1 MSWKHWSVVPSCS
14 IGSDEK
20 ILREAFHSDADLRTL
35 VLTSVLTSACTSVLG
50 HAATNVKGE
59 RARVHTE
66 ATPNVRAEVWLHNC
80 SEAALRECRALASNT
95 QPLRLKVTL
104 RRRISAAPLHAG
116 ACLEENDD
124 QLSGHLVRFARR
136 DQFSAASSASSAST
150 VDEGSD
156 FYVVF
161 RNDKKVLDVFGLA
174 PFQWHALPPQVLPL
188 NNKIANAQK
197 STKHN
202 FFACLDGE
210 EDVPTIE
217 QVVEVLDLHGRAVA
231 QAIEEVEALL
241 VRHARS
247 ATSVTSKR
255 GLLHLVVGSGKHSVD
270 GIAAIKPAVQR
281 FLQKRRVAHGTLHN
295 NTGMFWVDVQTICP
309 PSLANESAIVVE
321 DYGYIG
327 DIIHLLMNVQCQ
339 LRRGKWPRITD
350 ALASPQ
356 QRSLLP
362 ATLFKGRCS
371 FGDVQLPDAEEGEC
385 DQHQLEA
392 IHRYCVYM
400 CVLLLR

>member
-50 HAATNVKGE
+50 HG
-59 RARVHTE
+59 ARVHTE
-66 ATPNVRAEVWLHNC
+66 TTSNVRAEVWLHNC

-95 QPLRLKVTL
+95 QPLRLNVTL
-104 RRRISAAPLHAG
+104 RPKISAAPLHAG
-116 ACLEENDD
+116 AYLEENED

-150 VDEGSD
+150 VNEGSD
-156 FYVVF
+156 FYIVF

-174 PFQWHALPPQVLPL
+174 PFEWHALSPQVLPPKS
-188 NNKIANAQK
+188 KIASVQK

-202 FFACLDGE
+202 FFACLDGDE
-210 EDVPTIE
+210 EAPTIE
-217 QVVEVLDLHGRAVA
+217 QVVEVLDLHGHTVA

-241 VRHARS
+241 GRHARS
-247 ATSVTSKR
+247 ATNVTSKR

-270 GIAAIKPAVQR
+270 GIAAIKPAVQL
-281 FLQKRRVAHGTLHN
+281 FLQKCKVAHGTLHN
-295 NTGMFWVDVQTICP
+295 NTGMFWIDVQTICP
-309 PSLANESAIVVE
+309 PSLANESATVLE

-371 FGDVQLPDAEEGEC
+371 FGDVQLPDAEEGDC

-392 IHRYCVYM
+392 IHR
-400 CVLLLR
+400 

>member
-50 HAATNVKGE
+50 HG
-59 RARVHTE
+59 ARVHTE
-66 ATPNVRAEVWLHNC
+66 TTSNVRAEVWLHNC

-95 QPLRLKVTL
+95 QPLRLNVTL
-104 RRRISAAPLHAG
+104 RPKISAAPLHAG
-116 ACLEENDD
+116 AYLEENED

-156 FYVVF
+156 FYIVF

-174 PFQWHALPPQVLPL
+174 PFEWHALSPQVLPPK
-188 NNKIANAQK
+188 NKIASVQK

-202 FFACLDGE
+202 FFACLDGDE
-210 EDVPTIE
+210 EAPTIE
-217 QVVEVLDLHGRAVA
+217 QVVEVLDLHGHTVA

-241 VRHARS
+241 GRHARS
-247 ATSVTSKR
+247 ATNVTSKR

-270 GIAAIKPAVQR
+270 GIAAIKPAVQL
-281 FLQKRRVAHGTLHN
+281 FLQKCRVAHGTLHN
-295 NTGMFWVDVQTICP
+295 NTGMFWIDVQTICP
-309 PSLANESAIVVE
+309 PSLANESATVLE

-371 FGDVQLPDAEEGEC
+371 FGDVQLPDAEEGDC

-392 IHRYCVYM
+392 IHR
-400 CVLLLR
+400 